1 LDPLEADD
9 PRVIGDYRLQ
19 ARLGAGG
26 MGRVYL
32 GFSPAGRAV
41 AVKVIHPHL
50 ARDPAFA
57 ARFRREVSAAQAVN
71 AVYAAPVVAA
81 GPDDNP
87 PWLATA
93 FVPAPSLQ
101 DVVTAAGPLP
111 EEAVRRLAAGL
122 AEGLRAVHASGL
134 VHRDLKPG
142 NVLLATDGP
151 RVIDF
156 GIARVLDG
164 TRLTETNSVMGTPS
178 FMSPEQAQG
187 GSVDPPSDI
196 FSLGGVVY
204 FAATG
209 QTPFGGGIPAALLY
223 RIVFDEPN
231 LDALPPQLRSLVAAC
246 LDKNPATRPK
256 PVQLA
261 TALMPARPAGDQLT
275 PSRLAFWP
283 EPVDRFIRDY
293 QARLDTGSARAP
305 QVSAASRTPVD
316 SWTRVAAQAS
326 LAPPAPSTR
335 PTAAGGGQT
344 PVDGAASG
352 WQPVGEPTVRQRG
365 AGGRHARETVPV
377 AGMNRRRALAA
388 LAGAATAGLGI
399 AGWEVATHVLPG
411 SSSGKLTASEFSLP
425 KVSPGK
431 LAWRFNA
438 KAPVSSVAQA
448 GNAVYVSTNGNAI
461 FALNATTGKLIWKRT
476 TTTELNDQL
485 MVAGGSVVISGSN
498 GPYALAAAQGNQLWS
513 INSDGTYQLLVR
525 GGVAYVAFAAKS
537 DVTGGVTA
545 LDPASGT
552 ILWTF
557 PFGPVSDIAGGMAL
571 ADGVV
576 YVTTSD
582 GELYALSAANGAK
595 RQRVAGFGSF
605 GAGGIAAVDGVVYAG
620 LDDKKGTVVAVNMAS
635 GKTLWRLSLGP
646 ATFPPNVA
654 SANGIVFA
662 GTVNGGAA
670 EAQSGKL
677 YALNAKSPG
686 QLWSVPVSGGVN
698 EGPVTAGGV
707 VYTGGGNL
715 DSGILEAWQ
724 PATGKKL
731 WSYPTPAAMGSITAV
746 AGSRVYFGSG
756 GYVYSLGA

>member
-9 PRVIGDYRLQ
+9 PRVIGDFRLQ

-81 GPDDNP
+81 GPGDDP

-101 DVVTAAGPLP
+101 EVVSAGGPLP
-111 EEAVRRLAAGL
+111 EEAVRKLAAGL

-134 VHRDLKPG
+134 VHRDLKPS

-164 TRLTETNSVMGTPS
+164 TRLTATDSLMGTPS
-178 FMSPEQAQG
+178 YMSPEQAQG

-196 FSLGGVVY
+196 FSLGGVIY

-209 QTPFGGGIPAALLY
+209 QAPFGGGIPAALLY

-231 LDALPPQLRSLVAAC
+231 LEALPPQLRALVAAC

-256 PVQLA
+256 PAQLA
-261 TALMPARPAGDQLT
+261 TALMPAMPAGDQLT

-283 EPVDRFIRDY
+283 EPVDRFIREY
-293 QARLDTGSARAP
+293 QARLDAGSARVP
-305 QVSAASRTPVD
+305 QVSAAARTPVD
-316 SWTRVAAQAS
+316 SRTPVASHASAASQA
-326 LAPPAPSTR
+326 PGTW
-335 PTAAGGGQT
+335 PTHAGRGQT
-344 PVDGAASG
+344 PASEAASG
-352 WQPVGEPTVRQRG
+352 WQPVGEPTVRQRA
-365 AGGRHARETVPV
+365 AGGRHARVTVPV

-399 AGWEVATHVLPG
+399 GVWEGAAHLLSG
-411 SSSGKLTASEFSLP
+411 STAGKLAASQFSLP
-425 KVSPGK
+425 KVPPGK
-431 LAWRFNA
+431 VAWRFNA
-438 KAPVSSVAQA
+438 KASVSSVAQA
-448 GNAVYVSTNGNAI
+448 GNVVYAATNGNAI
-461 FALNATTGKLIWKRT
+461 FALNATTGAQIWKRT
-476 TTTELNDQL
+476 TTSELNGKL
-485 MVAGGSVVISGSN
+485 MVTGGSVVISGGN
-498 GPYALAAAQGNQLWS
+498 GPYAMAASNGKQLWS
-513 INSDGTYQLLVR
+513 IKLEDEFPLLVM

-545 LDPASGT
+545 LDPASGH

-557 PFGPVSDIAGGMAL
+557 PFGPVADIAGPPTV

-576 YVTTSD
+576 YVTSTN
-582 GELYALSAANGAK
+582 GELFALSAANGTK
-595 RQRVAGFGSF
+595 RQKVTGFGAF
-605 GAGGIAAVDGVVYAG
+605 GAGTIAVIDGVVYAG
-620 LDDKKGTVVAVNMAS
+620 LDDKKGTVVAVSMTS
-635 GKTLWRLSLGP
+635 GKTLWRQSLGP
-646 ATFPPNVA
+646 ATFPPYVA
-654 SANGIVFA
+654 TTNGIVFA

-670 EAQSGKL
+670 EMQSGKL
-677 YALNAKSPG
+677 YALNAKTPE
-686 QLWSVPVSGGVN
+686 QLWSMPVSGGVN
-698 EGPVTAGGV
+698 EGPVAAGGV
-707 VYTGGGNL
+707 VYTGGGNQ

-724 PATGKKL
+724 PATGMKL
-731 WSYPTPAAMGSITAV
+731 WSYPTPASMGSITV
-746 AGSRVYFGSG
+746 TAGSRVYFGSG
-756 GYVYSLGA
+756 DYVYSLGA